1 MRNEINCIRCKGR
14 ELCRR
19 ESCPFKEA
27 FSRIRTIRLE
37 KTVDAI
43 TPPSIFVGRFGYP
56 KVSVGPLGVQE
67 ENIMLETP
75 EKWISADIPEFLSSR
90 ISMIHGR
97 TLRDVRERDRVVE
110 SIQEIAMST
119 RPNEVEMR
127 FEKEPRV
134 REIFDDIVAPIGV
147 AGEVRV
153 LRVLDNPKIPKKV
166 DELLEEN
173 MRAEIWVRELYE
185 SGFSNYYIEQ
195 ILSSGVAGSEKRRR
209 LVPTRWA
216 ITATD
221 DILGRF
227 LIERIRRYPEI
238 NEIRVFSGEA
248 MGNHFEIILLPG
260 RFYFELMEI
269 WMPRDWI
276 SETVVEV
283 DREDERGKKEYSS
296 LSGGYYAA
304 RLPVLEYLE
313 GERRCAS
320 IVAIRE
326 IRPSY
331 WAPLGV
337 WVVREAARKTMRG
350 EFRKFE
356 SLKEALEDVKRRVMT
371 PEWLWIKKIE
381 FLKQKS
387 LFDFS

>member
-1 MRNEINCIRCKGR
+1 MKSEVNCIRCKGR
-14 ELCRR
+14 ELCSR
-19 ESCPFKEA
+19 ESCPFRES
-27 FSRIRTIRLE
+27 FSKIRAIKLE
-37 KTVDAI
+37 KTIDAI

-56 KVSVGPLGVQE
+56 KVFVGPLGVQD
-67 ENIMLETP
+67 ENIMLEPP
-75 EKWISADIPEFLSSR
+75 ERWISLDIPEFLSSR

-97 TLRDVRERDRVVE
+97 ALKEVWKRDKVVE

-127 FEKEPRV
+127 FEREPKI
-134 REIFDDIVAPIGV
+134 REIFDEIVAPIGI
-147 AGEVRV
+147 AGDIKV
-153 LRVLDNPKIPKKV
+153 LRVIDNPKIPGKV
-166 DELLEEN
+166 EELLEEN
-173 MRAEIWVRELYE
+173 LRAELWVRELYE

-221 DILGRF
+221 DMLGRL
-227 LIERIRRYPEI
+227 LIKKIRNYPEI

-260 RFYFELMEI
+260 RFYFELVEI

-276 SETVVEV
+276 SKTIIEA
-283 DREDERGKKEYSS
+283 DREDERGKKEYSN

-313 GERRCAS
+313 REGRCAS
-320 IVAIRE
+320 IIAIRE

-337 WVVREAARKTMRG
+337 WVVREAARKTMKGRWKRF
-350 EFRKFE
+350 ERIEDALEEVRKNLRTPE
-356 SLKEALEDVKRRVMT
+356 SLWKG
-371 PEWLWIKKIE
+371 KIE
-381 FLKQKS
+381 FLKRRTI
-387 LFDFS
+387 FDFS